1 MTGDNSMSS
10 RIVRTTLSVAC
21 LLLPAISAAADLIPI
36 ENFARHPQ
44 LFTPRLSPDG
54 QYLALRMDDE
64 TGNAHALVVYKTSD
78 MTHPASILHMPK
90 YELPATIEWASS
102 ERLLV
107 EYGKQFGSVDKPELT
122 GEILATDV
130 NGKHQDYLF
139 GYQDF
144 YGSRSDTRAA
154 DRGWGFVADL
164 PESPNNHFYMSAQ
177 LWESQDHSWLY
188 DVDAVKNTRH
198 LVGDIGVGNMNFMVG
213 ADGKAHYAYGTNSD
227 YNFVVYNRQGS
238 GWALMGASQV
248 GENFLPI
255 YTAQDHQ
262 HIYAYYSA
270 DGGPHALVE
279 QNETGGDR
287 RVLAQDAF
295 GGIGDI
301 MWTAPPRQP
310 FATTIETG
318 IPRAIYIDPN
328 LPAAKLHAA
337 LSQKFPGEFVNFIN
351 YSENGGE
358 LLFSVSSDR
367 DPGTYFLIDTTHYK
381 VIKLFSTAEWIDPDK
396 MAERRPMRFTASDGM
411 ELEAILTIPR
421 GQALENLP
429 MILLP
434 HGGPH
439 GISDDWYFDQDAQFL
454 ANRGYLVLQVNYRGS
469 GGRGHNFEKA
479 GYRSWG
485 TRIQQDLIDGVKW
498 AESQHYADAKR
509 VCVYGAS
516 FGGYSAM
523 MTVIRAPD
531 LFKCAVGYAGVYDLK
546 MMFSKGDTHQDKTGR
561 SYLQTVLGKDDADLD
576 ANSPDKLADKISVP
590 VLLVH
595 GEDDQRAPFAQAKAM
610 RAALEAAHKPYE
622 WMSKPGEGH
631 GFYDVKN
638 NIEFYTL
645 LQTFI
650 AKYIGPGKVAQ

>member
-1 MTGDNSMSS
+1 MSH
-10 RIVRTTLSVAC
+10 RIAQAVLSAVC
-21 LLLPAISAAADLIPI
+21 LLAPAVLMATDLIPV
-36 ENFARHPQ
+36 EDFARRAQ
-44 LFTPRLSPDG
+44 LSMPRLSPDG

-64 TGNAHALVVYKTSD
+64 TGNSHSLVVYKVSD
-78 MTHPASILHMPK
+78 MSHPASVLHMPK
-90 YELPATIEWASS
+90 YELPGGIVWVSS
-102 ERLLV
+102 TRLLV

-139 GYQDF
+139 GYQDL

-154 DRGWGFVADL
+154 DRGWGFVAEL
-164 PESPNNHFYMSAQ
+164 PESPNNHFYMSAE
-177 LWESQDHSWLY
+177 LWENKDHSWLY

-198 LVGDIGVGNMNFMVG
+198 LVGDLDVGNMEFMVG
-213 ADGKAHYAYGTNSD
+213 SDGQAHYAYGTNSN
-227 YNFVVYNRQGS
+227 YNYVVYHHEAN
-238 GWALMGASQV
+238 GWAPMSPSQV
-248 GENFLPI
+248 GHNFVPI

-270 DGGPHALVE
+270 KGGPYSLVE
-279 QNETGGDR
+279 QDEMGGDR
-287 RVLAQDAF
+287 RVLAADAF
-295 GGIGDI
+295 GRVGDI

-310 FATTIETG
+310 FATSVETG
-318 IPRAIYIDPN
+318 VPKAIYTDPN
-328 LPAAKLHAA
+328 LPAAKLHLAI
-337 LSQKFPGEFVNFIN
+337 SQKFPGEFVNFIN

-367 DPGTYFLIDTTHYK
+367 DPGTYYLIDTTHYK
-381 VIKLFSTAEWIDPDK
+381 VIKLFSSADWIDPDK

-411 ELEAILTIPR
+411 PLEAILTIPR
-421 GQALENLP
+421 GQDLKKLP

-439 GISDDWYFDQDAQFL
+439 GISDDWYFDDDAQFL
-454 ANRGYLVLQVNYRGS
+454 ASRGYLVLQVNYRGS
-469 GGRGHNFEKA
+469 GGRGHNFEEA
-479 GYRSWG
+479 GYRNWG

-498 AESQHYADAKR
+498 AEGEHYADPER

-523 MTVIRAPD
+523 MTAIRAPD
-531 LFKCAVGYAGVYDLK
+531 LFKCAVGYAGIYDLR
-546 MMFSKGDTHQDKTGR
+546 MMYDKGDIQEDKSGR
-561 SYLQTVLGKDDADLD
+561 SYLQTVIGKDDADLD
-576 ANSPDKLADKISVP
+576 ANSPDKLADKINVP

-595 GEDDQRAPFAQAKAM
+595 GENDQRAPFAQAKAM
-610 RAALEAAHKPYE
+610 RAALDAAHKPYE
-622 WMSKPGEGH
+622 WLSKSGEGH
-631 GFYDVKN
+631 GFYEEKN

-650 AKYIGPGKVAQ
+650 AKHIGAGNVAH